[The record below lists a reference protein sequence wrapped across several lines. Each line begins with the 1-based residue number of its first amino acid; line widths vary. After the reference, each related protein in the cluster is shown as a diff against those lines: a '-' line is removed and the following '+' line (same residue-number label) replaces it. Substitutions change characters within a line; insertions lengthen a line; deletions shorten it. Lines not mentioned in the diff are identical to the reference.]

1 MMFDV
6 PFDKVGRIVVR
17 ITVAAKLLASR
28 ARRRVRGAAAVP
40 DADLSRQREVVD
52 AFLAASRA
60 GDFDALVA
68 LLDPDVVLRADL
80 GPTTGGSL
88 AAGARGRRGFRKGLM
103 FARLATS
110 TRPALVNGAVGAV
123 SSQDGRLTAV
133 LRFIVAHQ
141 KIAAIDILADP
152 SGWATSPD
160 TPYR

>member
-1 MMFDV
+1 MGSSA
-6 PFDKVGRIVVR
+6 DKAGAAWYCQTGWVGRARSDGIRPEPVV
-17 ITVAAKLLASR
+17 KLRERGTGSNLADMGR
-28 ARRRVRGAAAVP
+28 DAVHDRP
-40 DADLSRQREVVD
+40 VWMVD
-52 AFLAASRA
+52 S
-60 GDFDALVA
+60 V
-68 LLDPDVVLRADL
+68 
-80 GPTTGGSL
+80 
-88 AAGARGRRGFRKGLM
+88 GRRGCRKGLM